1 VDNYLEKIHCAD
13 TVKDAISTAGFSAS
27 TNFELD
33 EMTSHKNGLVT
44 KHSFKMATS
53 KVELSASFKTNFSRI
68 AGTLEAETAISGKT
82 QCLLVIGGN
91 KKVTFLE

>member
-1 VDNYLEKIHCAD
+1 MPYQLQA
-13 TVKDAISTAGFSAS
+13 FLLP

-33 EMTSHKNGLVT
+33 EMTSHKNGLPT
-44 KHSFKMATS
+44 KYSFKMATS
-53 KVELSASFKTNFSRI
+53 KVEFLASFKTNFFRI
-68 AGTLEAETAISGKT
+68 AGTLETETAVSGTT